1 MEDTVKNKNAH
12 LVIEAAAKAAR
23 VPFCHGWGDRDIA
36 DILRRVICGSGVKKV
51 VFSHA
56 AIFCAPLRG
65 FASIRCK
72 RQYIG
77 RAAFATI
84 CAVPAGDLGVSYQ
97 ANCQRVLRQ
106 AQPAPSTSEEFVK
119 GA

>member
-12 LVIEAAAKAAR
+12 LVIEAAAEAAR
-23 VPFCHGWGDRDIA
+23 VPFRHSRGDGDIA
-36 DILRRVICGSGVKKV
+36 DILRRVIRGSGVKKV

-56 AIFCAPLRG
+56 AIFCALLRG
-65 FASIRCK
+65 FASICCK

-84 CAVPAGDLGVSYQ
+84 CAVPAGDLGVGYQ
-97 ANCQRVLRQ
+97 TNGERVLLQ
-106 AQPAPSTSEEFVK
+106 AQPAPRTSQEFVEV
-119 GA
+119 A